1 MWQLMNRCW
10 VFRAAI
16 RPKINEILQELGVTI
31 LRDELEN
38 VIPEGY
44 GIPNTFWDP
53 QSVSIDLVKV
63 EQILSEV
70 RGFTS
75 HNLPRF

>member
-1 MWQLMNRCW
+1 MNRCW

-16 RPKINEILQELGVTI
+16 RPKINEILQDLGVTI
-31 LRDELEN
+31 LSDELEN
-38 VIPEGY
+38 VISEGY

-70 RGFTS
+70 RGFTP
-75 HNLPRF
+75 HNFHRF